1 MNKIAIG
8 FGIGLPIGLVVGI
21 KISSQN
27 ISEFLFP
34 NQSFKNQFWKRSA
47 KKVPKKFYDPMVDL
61 PIEIVEMI
69 FLHLD
74 CVDLLKCLS
83 VSKSWNRYLKDPRFW
98 LKKCAQKTFS
108 PEVQAKWNTLVSLTE
123 RPQTEYLKNN
133 FTPFLGS
140 IRFNLVKNSTKELI
154 GFQGDREKFPSQTR
168 LLNDLMN
175 SHNAKMIEV
184 RKSIARSLMKS
195 CKNSEMIITP
205 LHAALKFKEILLIQ
219 FMVTHSNEMNFIKEV
234 PDLFRMRPIGYKE
247 ENELILLMNKLKKD
261 AKDKISRPIPEN
273 IAIRSDL
280 RKIVELMKKM
290 TIH

>member
-21 KISSQN
+21 KMSNQN
-27 ISEFLFP
+27 TSEFLFP
-34 NQSFKNQFWKRSA
+34 NFMNQFWKRSA
-47 KKVPKKFYDPMVDL
+47 KKVPKKFYDPLVDL
-61 PIEIVEMI
+61 PIEVVEMI
-69 FLHLD
+69 FLEID
-74 CVDLLKCLS
+74 CVDLVKCLI
-83 VSKSWNRYLKDPRFW
+83 VSKSWNRYVKDPRFW

-108 PEVQAKWNTLVSLTE
+108 PEVQARWNSLVSLTE

-168 LLNDLMN
+168 LLNDLIN

-184 RKSIARSLMKS
+184 RESIARSLMKS

-205 LHAALKFKEILLIQ
+205 LHAALKFEEIHLIQ
-219 FMVTHSNEMNFIKEV
+219 FLVTHSNEKNLIEEV
-234 PDLFRMRPIGYKE
+234 QDLSHLRPIGYKE
-247 ENELILLMNKLKKD
+247 ENELILLINKLKKD
-261 AKDKISRPIPEN
+261 KIPRPIPEN
-273 IAIRSDL
+273 IVIRSDL
-280 RKIVELMKKM
+280 RKIVELMKK
-290 TIH
+290 